1 MILFHFYAYIRSYT
15 FNFLITKR
23 TLFYFLCKRSHFFP
37 PDANQTQGLNQRII
51 RTAQDSLSQG
61 IRMLGA
67 QNIVRTPLP
76 TTIGETTTSEASSE
90 IPDNVTAELE
100 KLEQEGGASPMVEV
114 AEGVNAIF
122 GDLADDDDELLGK
135 FPYKRN

>member
-1 MILFHFYAYIRSYT
+1 MLS
-15 FNFLITKR
+15 
-23 TLFYFLCKRSHFFP
+23 
-37 PDANQTQGLNQRII
+37 
-51 RTAQDSLSQG
+51 AQS
-61 IRMLGA
+61 M
-67 QNIVRTPLP
+67 VRTPLP

-135 FPYKRN
+135 FSYKKPTINRKYECNI